1 MDTNGSTRWVLEALI
16 RRNLVDYLA
25 MDIKG
30 PLKKYGRIASVKV
43 DASAIRRS
51 IEIITASGIE
61 HEFRTTV
68 VRSQLTLDDLIS
80 ISELLNKAGLYV
92 LQSFVPAKT
101 IDNSFLSETSY
112 SQEEF
117 ESIRKKLERGSL
129 RLLVR

>member
-1 MDTNGSTRWVLEALI
+1 MDV
-16 RRNLVDYLA
+16 
-25 MDIKG
+25 KG

-43 DASAIRRS
+43 DASVIRRS

-68 VRSQLTLDDLIS
+68 VRSQLAMDDLIS
-80 ISELLNKAGLYV
+80 ISKLLKKADLYV
-92 LQSFVPAKT
+92 LQSFVPAKI

-117 ESIRKKLERGSL
+117 GAIHKKLERGSL